1 MQAIGLST
9 RVWNNN
15 WKCALLL
22 AGFPVLL
29 ALLFFGLGLVLASQ
43 SEPNLWR
50 ALRAAWRWM
59 PQFLLW
65 GGIAAAAWFL
75 IAWRWH
81 QRLINGVTGAREV
94 TRQEEPLLWNELE
107 ALCIS
112 RGERMPKLAV
122 METEELNAF
131 ASGLSREAGQVT
143 VTRGLL
149 NTLERDELRAVL
161 AHELA
166 HIRGGDARLAV
177 VAAIFAGM
185 LTFFVEMFSRAR
197 IGLPRSGG
205 SSNSKGSGAAALIGV
220 LLILLAAF
228 LGTALRF
235 ALSRNREFQADAEAV
250 RMTGDANGMIR
261 ALRRIEGRSALPRLP
276 SMVRAM
282 MLDDAQL
289 ARGPSLWATHPPVEQ
304 RVQALVRFA
313 GGQDPGPLPVPAA
326 EGTGPWAGPAA
337 DSAADPDATLPAF
350 RP

>member
-22 AGFPVLL
+22 AGFPFLL
-29 ALLFFGLGLVLASQ
+29 AMLFFGLALLLASG
-43 SEPNLWR
+43 SEPDLWR
-50 ALRAAWRWM
+50 AMRAAWRDM
-59 PQFLLW
+59 PMFLLW
-65 GGIAAAAWFL
+65 GGMAAAAWFL
-75 IAWRWH
+75 FAWLAH

-112 RGERMPKLAV
+112 RGERMPRLAV
-122 METEELNAF
+122 METDELNAF
-131 ASGLSREAGQVT
+131 ASGLSREEGQVT

-149 NTLERDELRAVL
+149 KALEREELRAVL

-185 LTFFVEMFSRAR
+185 LTFFVEMFSRTR
-197 IGLPRSGG
+197 IRLPRTRSSG
-205 SSNSKGSGAAALIGV
+205 NNKGSGAAALIGI

-228 LGTALRF
+228 LGMALRF

-276 SMVRAM
+276 SLVRAM

-289 ARGPSLWATHPPVEQ
+289 SRGPSLWATHPPIERRVE
-304 RVQALVRFA
+304 ALVRFA
-313 GGQDPGPLPVPAA
+313 GGHDPGPLPIPNE
-326 EGTGPWAGPAA
+326 EGTGPWDAA
-337 DSAADPDATLPAF
+337 PKDEDATIRAF

>member
-22 AGFPVLL
+22 AGFPFLL
-29 ALLFFGLGLVLASQ
+29 ALLFFGLALLLASGEQ
-43 SEPNLWR
+43 PDLWR
-50 ALRAAWRWM
+50 ALRAASRYM

-65 GGIAAAAWFL
+65 GGIAAGAWFL
-75 IAWRWH
+75 IAWLAH

-131 ASGLSREAGQVT
+131 ASGLSREEGQVT

-149 NTLERDELRAVL
+149 NALERDELRAVL

-185 LTFFVEMFSRAR
+185 LTFFVEMFSRTR
-197 IGLPRSGG
+197 IRLPRSRG
-205 SSNSKGSGAAALIGV
+205 SSGNSKGSGAAALIGI

-228 LGTALRF
+228 LGMALRF

-261 ALRRIEGRSALPRLP
+261 ALRRIEGRTALPRLP
-276 SMVRAM
+276 SLVRAM

-289 ARGPSLWATHPPVEQ
+289 SRGPALWATHPTIERRVE
-304 RVQALVRFA
+304 ALVRFA
-313 GGQDPGPLPVPAA
+313 GGQDPGPLPVAGASPWDGAA
-326 EGTGPWAGPAA
+326 VAKDE
-337 DSAADPDATLPAF
+337 DATIKAF

>member
-22 AGFPVLL
+22 AGFPLLL
-29 ALLFFGLGLVLASQ
+29 ALLFFGLALVLASQ
-43 SEPNLWR
+43 SEPDLFR
-50 ALRAAWRWM
+50 ATRTAWRYM

-65 GGIAAAAWFL
+65 GGMAAGLWFL
-75 IAWRWH
+75 IAWLWH
-81 QRLINGVTGAREV
+81 QRLLNGVTGAREV
-94 TRQEEPLLWNELE
+94 TRQEEPVLWNELE

-131 ASGLSREAGQVT
+131 ASGLSREEGQVT

-149 NTLERDELRAVL
+149 NALEREELRAVL

-185 LTFFVEMFSRAR
+185 LTFFVEMFSRTR
-197 IGLPRSGG
+197 IRLPRSSG
-205 SSNSKGSGAAALIGV
+205 SGSNSGRGSGAAALVGV
-220 LLILLAAF
+220 LLILLAAI
-228 LGTALRF
+228 LGMALRF

-289 ARGPSLWATHPPVEQ
+289 SRGPSLWATHPPVEQ

-313 GGQDPGPLPVPAA
+313 GGHDPGPLPVPTPAGA
-326 EGTGPWAGPAA
+326 GPWDAA
-337 DSAADPDATLPAF
+337 APQEAAF